1 MSGGEAAAGPDPA
14 PGGGGGLRRRA
25 AALGSVAIALAAG
38 AGGTFLLGWAL
49 QGIIERGAEAMA
61 DRVRD
66 GGVVTGVVAG
76 CAYLA
81 FLCLLPLLG
90 AWFGRWVGDGVHEAW
105 GGRPRRPCGWP
116 RTPGRRFLAVCKA
129 GFAGYAAGVAFGLLA
144 MALADARI
152 VGETTTAALF
162 LAAPTLGIIVTRA
175 VQRRSAAAGPAGS
188 PGAAAAGDPPAA
200 AAEGA
205 GAPAPAGSA

>member
-1 MSGGEAAAGPDPA
+1 MSGGGAAAGPDPA

-38 AGGTFLLGWAL
+38 AGGTFLLGWAFKDFL
-49 QGIIERGAEAMA
+49 VQSERVA
-61 DRVRD
+61 DRARGED
-66 GGVVTGVVAG
+66 AGTDVVAVVAIMASMG
-76 CAYLA
+76 L
-81 FLCLLPLLG
+81 FSLLG

-129 GFAGYAAGVAFGLLA
+129 GFAGYAAGVAFGLLG

-152 VGETTTAALF
+152 VGGYTTAALF

-205 GAPAPAGSA
+205 GTPAPAGSA